1 MTASQ
6 RRTGRTAIEAI
17 TAIAAGDD
25 HFAGTTQNVGVGGV
39 FVATSRFRP
48 VGERIAIAFTLPGHK
63 ELISVAAEVRWI
75 RDRSS
80 AEPHP
85 RLAGMGLR
93 FVDLPIGARF
103 EIQKFLKEREP
114 AGASE

>member
-17 TAIAAGDD
+17 TAIAVGDD

-39 FVATSRFRP
+39 FVATSRFRR
-48 VGERIAIAFTLPGHK
+48 VGERIAIAFTLPGRK
-63 ELISVAAEVRWI
+63 EPISVAAEVRWI
-75 RDRSS
+75 RDRSFP
-80 AEPHP
+80 EPD
-85 RLAGMGLR
+85 RRVAGMGLR

-103 EIQKFLKEREP
+103 EIQSFLNEREQP
-114 AGASE
+114 DASE